1 VIEIDGSQGE
11 GGGQILRSALSLSV
25 CTGKAFR
32 ITGIRARRPKPGLLR
47 QHLTAVK
54 AAAAISDARLDGS
67 EVGSTTLTFEP
78 HGVRPG
84 EYSFAIGTA
93 GSCTLVLQTVL
104 PPLLTAT
111 GPSLIQISGG
121 THNPAAPPAE
131 FLGRAFLPLINRMGP
146 TVTLRTGRVGFYPR
160 GGGLIE
166 IQVIPT
172 PRLQPIE
179 LLTRGE
185 RRRAYAEAFIAGVP
199 KDVADRELAVIARR
213 LNWAPDQLKIR
224 GLSSEVGPGNA
235 LVLTLEHEHLCEVF
249 TSFGAPGRCAESVAE
264 EAAEAV
270 RAYLSH
276 SSPVGPHLADQLL
289 LPMALGGVSAFATCP
304 PTPHFQSNCEV
315 IAAFTGR
322 RFEIA
327 TKANTCTVTAAALSR
342 SN

>member
-1 VIEIDGSQGE
+1 MIEIDGSQGE

-32 ITGIRARRPKPGLLR
+32 IVGIRARRPKPGLLR

-54 AAAAISDARLDGS
+54 AAAAISDARMDGS

-111 GPSLIQISGG
+111 GPSVIRISGG
-121 THNPAAPPAE
+121 THNSAAPPAE

-146 TVTLRTGRVGFYPR
+146 TVTLRTERAGFYPR

-166 IQVIPT
+166 VQVIPT
-172 PRLQPIE
+172 PRLRPIE
-179 LLTRGE
+179 LLSRGE
-185 RRRAYAEAFIAGVP
+185 RRSAYAEAFIAGIP
-199 KDVADRELAVIARR
+199 KDVADRELAVIAHR
-213 LNWAPDQLKIR
+213 LNWAPEQLKVR

-235 LVLTLEHEHLCEVF
+235 LVLTLEHEHLSEVF
-249 TSFGAPGRCAESVAE
+249 TSFGAPGRSAESVAE

-270 RAYLSH
+270 RNYLGH

-289 LPMALGGVSAFATCP
+289 LPMVLGGVSAFATCA
-304 PTPHFQSNCEV
+304 PTPHFHSNCEV

-322 RFEIA
+322 RFGGT
-327 TKANTCTVTAAALSR
+327 TKANTYTVTTAA
-342 SN
+342 